1 MVTYDALCHSTRLDQ
16 ILSGAILPTKDE
28 STVYIDSQRYSCGST
43 AVNSPV
49 GYWQESLPYALSENR
64 IVTIIAVNGVV
75 RTGLCALGMWL
86 SGKWKWLRAL
96 MGLTGIVPLMSAGF
110 LHVVRWSDDS
120 GDAQKLPSWSKI
132 VLATW
137 RVGFI
142 ALTMFM
148 VLMIYNRSVYG
159 GPIIGVQ
166 GRYFVYMVPIAV
178 LALPQPKWLTVDRSK
193 AGDLGT
199 GMMLPACLLACMVIV
214 TPGLVY

>member
-1 MVTYDALCHSTRLDQ
+1 MFLLSLFSWANGGDPFVRVSAEWAFPTGFGGFREDEILAL
-16 ILSGAILPTKDE
+16 P
-28 STVYIDSQRYSCGST
+28 
-43 AVNSPV
+43 P
-49 GYWQESLPYALSENR
+49 
-64 IVTIIAVNGVV
+64 
-75 RTGLCALGMWL
+75 
-86 SGKWKWLRAL
+86 L

-137 RVGFI
+137 CVGFI

-199 GMMLPACLLACMVIV
+199 GMMLSACLLACMVIV